1 MALAIQ
7 RQRSGGAAVVAIVGA
22 IGSLVATFT
31 AHPVVGALIALV
43 AILAGA
49 MGLAMAVSPRV
60 GGGMLSI
67 ASIILGI
74 FGLGLSVL
82 GMIGALFF

>member
-7 RQRSGGAAVVAIVGA
+7 QQRSGAAAVTAILLA
-22 IGSLVATFT
+22 IGSFIATFS
-31 AHPVVGALIALV
+31 AHPVVGALLALI

-49 MGLAMAVSPRV
+49 IGVAASVSPRV
-60 GGGMLSI
+60 GGGMLSV
-67 ASIILGI
+67 ASIVLGI

-82 GMIGALFF
+82 GMIGALVF